1 MLNINGE
8 KNIFISFW
16 FYYDITAIA
25 LEAKIYQEILSSG
38 QAEDVFSFFFF
49 FISFFLLYEKFST
62 SSVYSGR
69 FKSKVAGQH
78 NRVSASHS

>member
-49 FISFFLLYEKFST
+49 SFLFSSFMRNSALPLFIQED
-62 SSVYSGR
+62 
-69 FKSKVAGQH
+69 SKV
-78 NRVSASHS
+78 R